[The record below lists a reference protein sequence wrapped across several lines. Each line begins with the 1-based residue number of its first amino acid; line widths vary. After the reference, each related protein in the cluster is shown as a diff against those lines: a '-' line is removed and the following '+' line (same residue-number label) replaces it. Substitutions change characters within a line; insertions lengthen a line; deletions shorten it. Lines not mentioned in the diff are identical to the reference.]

1 MDFSP
6 PLFDWKRGLSSRITN
21 SKGQECNRG
30 LGGKPQDE
38 LSKTED
44 GFVSLR
50 IRLACTLNL
59 QLDIA
64 LLHLLLLALL
74 YLTPIL
80 INQSD

>member
-50 IRLACTLNL
+50 I
-59 QLDIA
+59 
-64 LLHLLLLALL
+64 
-74 YLTPIL
+74 
-80 INQSD
+80 